1 MVRHET
7 QPESNFHQPGS
18 GRRPPYPSKTHDW
31 NGVPIVPPSII
42 KKEGNG
48 YIANSS
54 DKKNN
59 DNLEMWGATFGYTA
73 FCFTALAFGGMIIA
87 PTILT
92 VAGLAVVVVGAG
104 IAGYTAVEFVKEKIQ
119 NFDPSPNPCS
129 LEKFSVGKEIDGN
142 IRL

>member
-1 MVRHET
+1 MARDET
-7 QPESNFHQPGS
+7 QPESNLHQPGS

-48 YIANSS
+48 YIGNSS

-73 FCFTALAFGGMIIA
+73 LCFTALALGGTTIA

-92 VAGLAVVVVGAG
+92 VASVAVVGVGVG
-104 IAGYTAVEFVKEKIQ
+104 IAGYYAVEFVKNKFERTA
-119 NFDPSPNPCS
+119 PSPNPCS
-129 LEKFSVGKEIDGN
+129 LAKSSVEKEVKGASYF
-142 IRL
+142 